1 MYQLIDFKYF
11 LDGIN
16 LIKYHTSNHSLRR
29 HNMYNNA
36 KTQRTF
42 PIAVNPIVKK
52 QPESNGKRKCSG
64 QCENCPRCSSKPNQK
79 TESV

>member
-1 MYQLIDFKYF
+1 
-11 LDGIN
+11 
-16 LIKYHTSNHSLRR
+16 
-29 HNMYNNA
+29 MYNNA